1 MTKSREPLLEKGLIQ
16 LGIDFTTPQIDAL
29 SAYVDEILFWNAKYK
44 LVAVSSRDEIITRHI
59 LDSLAPLPIL
69 LDKIKAF
76 GRPVTVAD
84 AGSGN
89 GMPGIPLSIF
99 LPDCNVTLI
108 ERSGRRVGFLRNAL
122 VQCEADRVRSSD
134 VHLDIID
141 QDIQDVAGTFDIV
154 VFRAF
159 RALPDVLRAL
169 SRITSADG
177 LLFAYKSRLE
187 IIEQELTRVP
197 EAQLALWKQEIIFY
211 TVPFLELERR
221 ILILEK
227 IYTAL
232 NSQLF

>member
-1 MTKSREPLLEKGLIQ
+1 MIKSQEPLLEKGLVQ
-16 LGIDFTTPQIDAL
+16 LGIDYTSAQIHAL

-69 LDKIKAF
+69 LESINTF
-76 GRPVTVAD
+76 GRPVTIAD
-84 AGSGN
+84 VGSGN

-108 ERSGRRVGFLRNAL
+108 ERSGRRAGFLRNAL
-122 VQCEADRVRSSD
+122 VQCEADRVRNAD
-134 VHLDIID
+134 VQLDIID
-141 QDIQDVAGTFDIV
+141 KDIHDVVGSFDVI

-159 RALPDVLRAL
+159 RALSDVLRAL

-187 IIEQELTRVP
+187 TIEQELEGVS
-197 EAQLALWKQEIIFY
+197 EMQLAGWKQDIISY
-211 TVPFLELERR
+211 TVPTLELERR
-221 ILILEK
+221 ILLLK
-227 IYTAL
+227 KV
-232 NSQLF
+232 